1 MVNIKMAGLS
11 FDASDANRIR
21 VTAIS
26 STAPLGG
33 RLLLLATLAL
43 ASGCDRREALVE
55 KCVQA
60 YLDGKLVAEGPA
72 RVQCM
77 RAAYGNTPQ
86 Q

>member
-1 MVNIKMAGLS
+1 VTWPN
-11 FDASDANRIR
+11 FDTNDANRLT
-21 VTAIS
+21 VTS
-26 STAPLGG
+26 STAHLGG
-33 RLLLLATLAL
+33 LLLLLATLAL

-77 RAAYGNTPQ
+77 RAAYGTSPQ